1 MQRSLDNGR
10 KLQELLHQA
19 AMRYAKALKHD
30 RTAKTQKVK
39 K

>member
-1 MQRSLDNGR
+1 M
-10 KLQELLHQA
+10 HQA